1 MLDLRSNFAEWSKHE
16 FACQHARM
24 GNLQFWSVHRL
35 ISEEKN
41 VDVEGAWALC
51 ECLFAT
57 QTSFD
62 FAEGV
67 EEFDGW

>member
-1 MLDLRSNFAEWSKHE
+1 MLGPGSNFGEWSKHE

-41 VDVEGAWALC
+41 VDVEDAWALS
-51 ECLFAT
+51 ECFFAT
-57 QTSFD
+57 ETSFD

-67 EEFDGW
+67 QEFDG